1 MTIARTVLFT
11 LHVHVSTLILLV
23 NDYMYMYVSGRCM
36 YVANDWLVVIGT
48 VGDLTLITTP
58 MNMTAA
64 DTYCRQLGSYT
75 DEFVLA
81 DFDSE
86 TEAETMQTYMRAAG
100 SVQRGPVN

>member
-11 LHVHVSTLILLV
+11 LHVSTSILLV
-23 NDYMYMYVSGRCM
+23 NNYRYMYVSDRCM
-36 YVANDWLVVIGT
+36 HVGNDWLVVAGT

-64 DTYCRQLGSYT
+64 DAYCRQLGSYT